1 MKRRFRKRLRSGLVL
16 RRRSLSKKSP
26 FPGERSM
33 RTKVKRRGRRSNLCE
48 LPLLDW
54 ADRRRSREPARS
66 FAAREVQRW
75 GAYSPATATLIAHL
89 AGLHVEDD

>member
-1 MKRRFRKRLRSGLVL
+1 MQRWLRKRLRSGLVL

-33 RTKVKRRGRRSNLCE
+33 RTKVKRRGRRRNRFE

-54 ADRRRSREPARS
+54 ADRRRRREPARS
-66 FAAREVQRW
+66 FAAREMQRQ

>member
-1 MKRRFRKRLRSGLVL
+1 MQRWLRKRLRSGLVL

-33 RTKVKRRGRRSNLCE
+33 RTKVKRRGRRRNRFE

-54 ADRRRSREPARS
+54 ADRRRRREPAR
-66 FAAREVQRW
+66 ARDVQRR
-75 GAYSPATATLIAHL
+75 GAYSPATATLIARL